1 MSLASSWSL
10 PFLRTFFKPVSFKAK
25 LFKTRLLKFKHF
37 KKDASNTELRKTDL
51 ANAALVSTH
60 AFESLTNVIKNTAPS
75 TKKTNYAGASE
86 KDTYL
91 SKWFKSLKRES
102 KAKGEGQV
110 FIVGAGPGDAE
121 LLTLKALRLLQ
132 QADIVLFDALVSE
145 EILALIP
152 SSVVKEYVGKRCKK
166 HSFTQEAIC
175 KRVVELASSGHNV
188 VRLKGGDPALF
199 ARTCEETDALT
210 KSNIPFAIVPG
221 ITAASGVFAY
231 TGIPLTDRRC
241 AQSVSF
247 MTAHFKDVDQW
258 PDMAPM
264 AQNVLKQTMVV
275 YMGLSRLEGLCKGL
289 VQHKVPRTWPVAAI
303 ENATSAQQRVITGVL
318 GDIHSKVEAA
328 NLSGPTLLIF
338 GKVVES
344 RQQVNTLL
352 LHPSKHAATI

>member
-1 MSLASSWSL
+1 
-10 PFLRTFFKPVSFKAK
+10 
-25 LFKTRLLKFKHF
+25 LK
-37 KKDASNTELRKTDL
+37 L
-51 ANAALVSTH
+51 ANRQTEGH
-60 AFESLTNVIKNTAPS
+60 KQ
-75 TKKTNYAGASE
+75 
-86 KDTYL
+86 
-91 SKWFKSLKRES
+91 
-102 KAKGEGQV
+102 GQV

-132 QADIVLFDALVSE
+132 QADVVLFDALVSE
-145 EILALIP
+145 DILALIP
-152 SSVVKEYVGKRCKK
+152 SKVVKEYVGKRCKK
-166 HSFTQEAIC
+166 HSFTQDAIC
-175 KRVVELASSGHNV
+175 KRVVELASNGHTV

-210 KSNIPFAIVPG
+210 KANIPFAIVPG
-221 ITAASGVFAY
+221 ITAASGVSAY

-258 PDMAPM
+258 PEMAPM

-289 VQHKVPRTWPVAAI
+289 IHHNVPTTWPVAAI
-303 ENATSAQQRVITGVL
+303 ENATSPEQHVITGVL
-318 GDIHSKVEAA
+318 ADIHSKVEAA
-328 NLSGPTLLIF
+328 NLTGPTLLIF

-352 LHPSKHAATI
+352 LHSSKHAATI